1 MTVAWRTEE
10 GEYRMATDRGP
21 GTFTARTIAEIG
33 VAIALAAVLHLIRLW
48 EMPQGGSI
56 TLGTM
61 VPLFI
66 LALRRGPA
74 VGALGGALYG
84 IFEGWVLS
92 GGRFFL
98 HPVQVILD
106 YPLAFG
112 LLGIAGFFSKS
123 PAFGVVL
130 ASAARYL
137 SHVISGV
144 VFFSQYAPKGQP
156 VWLYSLGYNITYLGP
171 DFAVAIVL
179 TLLVWERLTRLS
191 PQPA

>member
-1 MTVAWRTEE
+1 MERRDSKWDAKTV
-10 GEYRMATDRGP
+10 
-21 GTFTARTIAEIG
+21 AEIG
-33 VAIALAAVLHLIRLW
+33 VAIALAAVLHLVKLW

-66 LALRRGPA
+66 VALRRGPT
-74 VGALGGALYG
+74 VGVLAGALYG

-92 GGRFFL
+92 GGKFFY

-112 LLGIAGFFSKS
+112 LLGVAGFFPRY
-123 PAFGVVL
+123 PAFGVAVG
-130 ASAARYL
+130 ATARYV

-156 VWLYSLGYNITYLGP
+156 VWLYSLGYNAAFLGP
-171 DFAVAIVL
+171 DFVVAIVL
-179 TLLVWERLTRLS
+179 TLLVWERVAKLS
-191 PQPA
+191 PQVAS